1 MSRRHPRK
9 THHAIESGGDIL
21 TDVMGYLGF
30 HHVQLAMP
38 QGREREAAAF
48 YCDVLGF
55 EQIPKPTQLAGRG
68 GCWFRSGPVELHL
81 GVEEPYIPARR
92 AHPALL
98 VSDLERL
105 RATLENAGVQ
115 PILDTQLD
123 RHGRLYATDPFGNR
137 LEFIAA
143 TRSHGDEPEA

>member
-1 MSRRHPRK
+1 M
-9 THHAIESGGDIL
+9 
-21 TDVMGYLGF
+21 VYLGF
-30 HHVQLAMP
+30 HHVQFAMP

-68 GCWFRSGPVELHL
+68 GCWFRSGRVELHL
-81 GVEEPYIPARR
+81 GVEEPSTQARK
-92 AHPALL
+92 AHPAML
-98 VSDLERL
+98 VSDLEQL
-105 RATLENAGVQ
+105 RATLANVGVE
-115 PILDTQLD
+115 PTLDTQLERHD
-123 RHGRLYATDPFGNR
+123 RVYANDPFGNR